1 MCFEKYHQ
9 NIFKWGLVL
18 KVFSKEIQLCNRN
31 LNLMDDLRITTFFL
45 VLKLLARVT
54 VPHGGGGS
62 LGPRDPKAAT
72 WARLD

>member
-1 MCFEKYHQ
+1 MCFEKYRR

-18 KVFSKEIQLCNRN
+18 KVSSKEIQLCNRN
-31 LNLMDDLRITTFFL
+31 LNMMDDLRTTIFL

>member
-1 MCFEKYHQ
+1 MCFEKYRR
-9 NIFKWGLVL
+9 NIFKCGLVL
-18 KVFSKEIQLCNRN
+18 KVSSKEIQLCNRN
-31 LNLMDDLRITTFFL
+31 LNMMDDLRTTIFL

-72 WARLD
+72 WARPD